1 MNRATSC
8 MTTQPDR
15 SARCTWLA
23 AAFVVVFIASGCA
36 TPSQVPAGTTLGEVI
51 ARLGAPQARHALPGG
66 GERLEYS
73 GDGLQQEA
81 WMVDLAADGRVVS
94 VRQVHTL
101 EEFNRIKPGVDTQE
115 TVRRALGAPWEIA
128 RYRLSGLTAWSYP
141 HMEHNAWYSLMTI
154 LFDDNGLV
162 QRVENG
168 PDPRFLGG
176 RDRDN

>member
-1 MNRATSC
+1 MNLKPSGPGVFLGHRRALRTV
-8 MTTQPDR
+8 
-15 SARCTWLA
+15 AALA
-23 AAFVVVFIASGCA
+23 VALVVTGCA
-36 TPSQVPAGTTLGEVI
+36 TPTQLPTGATRSEVI
-51 ARLGAPQARHALPGG
+51 ASLGTPQARHALPDG

-81 WMVDLAADGRVVS
+81 WMVDLGADGRVMS

-101 EEFNRIKPGVDTQE
+101 EEFSRIKPGVDTQD
-115 TVRRALGAPWEIA
+115 TVRRSLGAPWQVA

-154 LFDDNGLV
+154 LFDDNGVV

-176 RDRDN
+176 RDRDD

>member
-1 MNRATSC
+1 MTCQARWPNPVRSPARALRT
-8 MTTQPDR
+8 
-15 SARCTWLA
+15 LA
-23 AAFVVVFIASGCA
+23 MLATALIVTGCA
-36 TPSQVPAGTTLGEVI
+36 TPTQLPAGATRGEVI
-51 ARLGAPQARHALPGG
+51 ATLGEPQARHVLPEG

-81 WMVDLAADGRVVS
+81 WMVDLGADGRMTG
-94 VRQVHTL
+94 VRQVHTMD
-101 EEFNRIKPGVDTQE
+101 EFNRIKPGVDTRE
-115 TVRRALGAPWEIA
+115 TVRRALGAPWETV

-141 HMEHNAWYSLMTI
+141 HMEANAWYSLMTI
-154 LFDDNGLV
+154 LFDDSGVV